1 MITPCCVQ
9 CKRPALTVSLNMR
22 SLLGNFYLIC
32 DACEARRT
40 GQPIRYSDSSVVR
53 QPGTVPD
60 CRVPRHELPNL
71 NDGVVVNPKGDPNM
85 AQKLQQML
93 SDRAETAQDPA
104 NHGLVLT
111 KEMSP
116 LERHMLFRLAIGRP
130 ALHIEEAGVASALE
144 KLFQDASTT
153 LRYLANHDK
162 APDGEQ
168 FDVAAIRSLARRL
181 ANAHRG
187 TIQPLVALAQETV
200 KQRGLTEP
208 CDELPIPAV
217 FNWSAGWLANGFN
230 HSISTAINALEYL
243 ADNPRSSYGEARY
256 NAEHL
261 FDIASSVLL
270 TWERL
275 LAPLIVRFGF
285 SGEVARLLND
295 TDGSPAAR
303 LAMAKLVAT
312 GTINLDALVQGGAG
326 DEGLPIGRGIVKDEN
341 SELPA

>member
-1 MITPCCVQ
+1 MTTPCCVQ
-9 CKRPALTVSLNMR
+9 CKRPALTASLNMR
-22 SLLGNFYLIC
+22 SVLGNFYLIC
-32 DACEARRT
+32 DACEARRI

-60 CRVPRHELPNL
+60 CRIPRSELPEL
-71 NDGVVVNPKGDPNM
+71 NEGVVVNPKGDPNM
-85 AQKLQQML
+85 APKLQQML
-93 SDRAETAQDPA
+93 ADRAETALDPA

-111 KEMSP
+111 AEMSP

-144 KLFQDASTT
+144 KLFQDVGAA

-168 FDVAAIRSLARRL
+168 FDAASIRSLARRL
-181 ANAHRG
+181 TNAHRG
-187 TIQPLVALAQETV
+187 TIQPLIALAQETV

-208 CDELPIPAV
+208 GDELPIPVV
-217 FNWSAGWLANGFN
+217 FQWSEGWLFDGFN
-230 HSISTAINALEYL
+230 YSISTAIKALEYL
-243 ADNPRSSYGEARY
+243 ADNPRPSYGEARY

-270 TWERL
+270 TWEKL

-295 TDGSPAAR
+295 AEGSPAAR

-312 GTINLDALVQGGAG
+312 GTINLDALVKGGAG
-326 DEGLPIGRGIVKDEN
+326 DEGLPIGRGIVRADG